1 MSQNN
6 LTETSRV
13 SHLWLQQVRRTVKL
27 HAMGETLIGACALHI
42 RVCFSRSVTAWK
54 LKTIPSASDTAR
66 KQIQNT
72 ATAVHEQVSVSFWW
86 CWITFLPDQKGW
98 FHGYVSAP
106 HLSGKIFKNVPLKGN
121 REESWVDEDSE
132 RQHRLSTLRKLGEF
146 WEVGCGIKSGM
157 QRTMP
162 REETTVRG
170 PLIHHPWPCASHFS
184 NCHMSKSFHP
194 GTSGWKWRSCEG
206 RTLIRQNVPFNHS
219 KVGLRQFQT

>member
-1 MSQNN
+1 MPCILEYVSPGLSQP
-6 LTETSRV
+6 ES
-13 SHLWLQQVRRTVKL
+13 WKQFPQQVTQLASKSRTL
-27 HAMGETLIGACALHI
+27 PLLFM
-42 RVCFSRSVTAWK
+42 SRCLSV
-54 LKTIPSASDTAR
+54 
-66 KQIQNT
+66 
-72 ATAVHEQVSVSFWW
+72 FGG

-121 REESWVDEDSE
+121 REESWVEEDSE

-206 RTLIRQNVPFNHS
+206 RTLIRQNVPLNHS